1 MARVKY
7 EDGGT
12 SSNAAS
18 EETLEKLVKA
28 MTAMGGSAAGAATA
42 GLAGKTKKAE
52 EKASKNQTKATKA
65 GTKATDDDTKAT
77 KDHSKATKTWTKAIL
92 QAGAAAAGSLVGS
105 IAGAVTGVASE
116 LMAGGTQMS
125 GYTKHLAEN
134 VPILKDLAGGI
145 QALIGG
151 FENHMNTFRDM
162 ASIGATTGNN
172 LMQFTHQAAKAG
184 ISVEMLTGIVKE
196 NAAGF
201 AQATGSVAGGV
212 QAYTTFHANLR
223 KSHGDTYDRMG
234 MRLDE
239 QAEISAEFFALEMK
253 RTRGK
258 VRLDGTLTK
267 SANSYM
273 MELDKLT
280 KLTGMSRKDAAAALA
295 KQQEDKIMK
304 GWMRAADSGS
314 KAYVGRLNT
323 MFDQA
328 DPVMASIFKELVASG
343 TLVTDEAKEA
353 AAAVPEFTKFAEYVH
368 SVTKNG
374 QAMTKEQKATADKML
389 QKATEAADADIARTG
404 AFGTTLAAMGV
415 NVYAVRDA
423 LASFNSKIGEA
434 TTAIDNEQTGQ
445 AGGDT
450 SLTAQSV
457 LMDTALEMQVVM
469 ANKVMPEVQKAF
481 NGVTDYLKTHGKD
494 KIKET
499 ADELENMIKKFAKAI
514 DGGIPDAKEII
525 KGAVKK
531 ASESISAI
539 GDVIATGYDN
549 LGQSNAYKEANKR
562 LLEINKEQAE
572 INAKIKSGTLTEEQ
586 LEKAKERLAVLK
598 KEAMEVNAVLTAEK
612 KDVSTLDKLSA
623 FFDGIDWG
631 AVGIGLAAAGAA
643 FLVIKGALM
652 LGTLAMAGIGAL
664 GGFMLIG
671 AAVIAGIAAAVWLVS
686 DSIGGVASG
695 LKAMSEVKIDDNMK
709 KMPGF
714 LGDLAG
720 PLTALAGGGIVAQL
734 GGGGLKKLA
743 DGVKEFQDIR
753 VDNLAKTGPALTA
766 LYEGISKF
774 TGDSLLD
781 KAGKAIGNFFFGS
794 SGSTSG
800 MKKIAEGLQDFK
812 SVDASGLE
820 KIGDGLEGITG
831 FVEAMKNADI
841 DKTSE
846 KIEKL
851 IKNLKEYQKQTANM
865 PGDLSAN
872 LSATMKGVMSDSG
885 ASVDKLNSSMQT
897 LIELVQAGNKIE
909 TKQLQAL
916 EER

>member
-1 MARVKY
+1 MARVIY
-7 EDGGT
+7 DEGGT

-42 GLAGKTKKAE
+42 SLAGKAQKAE
-52 EKASKNQTKATKA
+52 EKATKNQTKATKA

-105 IAGAVTGVASE
+105 IAGALTGVGSE

-134 VPILKDLAGGI
+134 VPILKDFAGGI

-151 FENHMNTFRDM
+151 FEHHMNTFRDM
-162 ASIGATTGNN
+162 ANIGATTGNN
-172 LMQFTHQAAKAG
+172 LMQFTHQAIKAG
-184 ISVEMLTGIVKE
+184 MSVETLTGIVKE
-196 NAAGF
+196 NASGF
-201 AQATGSVAGGV
+201 AQATGTVAGGV
-212 QAYTTFHANLR
+212 EAYTTFHANLR
-223 KSHGDTYDRMG
+223 KTHGDTYDRMG
-234 MRLDE
+234 MRIEE

-267 SANSYM
+267 SANNYVT
-273 MELDKLT
+273 ELDRLT
-280 KLTGMSRKDAAAALA
+280 KLTGMSRKEAAAAIA
-295 KQQEDKIMK
+295 QQQTDKIMI
-304 GWMRAADSGS
+304 GWHRAADDSS
-314 KAYVGRLNT
+314 SLFVSSLTKQFDLLN
-323 MFDQA
+323 
-328 DPVMASIFKELVASG
+328 PVMNNLFKELTASG
-343 TLVTDEAKEA
+343 TLVSDEARA
-353 AAAVPEFTKFAEYVH
+353 AAATVPEFVEFSKYVH
-368 SVTKNG
+368 EMTKNG
-374 QAMTKEQKATADKML
+374 RAMSKEEQDHALKMLDQATRTADDDM
-389 QKATEAADADIARTG
+389 KANGTFSTIMALTG
-404 AFGTTLAAMGV
+404 NEMFG
-415 NVYAVRDA
+415 VRHS
-423 LASFNSKIGEA
+423 LSLFNAKIGES
-434 TTAIDNEQTGQ
+434 TKTIDNAQTGQ
-445 AGGDT
+445 KKGDT

-457 LMDTALEMQVVM
+457 LMDTALEMQGVM

-481 NGVTDYLKTHGKD
+481 NGVTDYLKNNAKGKIQEAAD
-494 KIKET
+494 DLEKKIR
-499 ADELENMIKKFAKAI
+499 DFATVLG
-514 DGGIPDAKEII
+514 DGIPDAKEII
-525 KGAVKK
+525 QKGWDK
-531 ASESISAI
+531 ATETISNI
-539 GDVIATGYDN
+539 GNTIATGWDN
-549 LGQSNAYKEANKR
+549 LGQTKKYQEANQR
-562 LLEINKEQAE
+562 LLDINAEQAAIE
-572 INAKIKSGTLTEEQ
+572 KKIASGTLTKEELAEAQ
-586 LEKAKERLAVLK
+586 ARLAVLK

-612 KDVSTLDKLSA
+612 KDVSTLDKLAA
-623 FFDGIDWG
+623 FFDGIDWKDITI
-631 AVGIGLAAAGAA
+631 ALAGAGAA

-652 LGTLAMAGIGAL
+652 LGTLAIAGIAAL

-720 PLTALAGGGIVAQL
+720 PLTKLAGGGIVAQL

-800 MKKIAEGLQDFK
+800 MKKIAEGLQEFK

-885 ASVDKLNSSMQT
+885 ASIDKLNSSMQT

>member
-1 MARVKY
+1 MARVIY
-7 EDGGT
+7 DEGGT

-28 MTAMGGSAAGAATA
+28 MTAMGGPAAGAATV

-52 EKASKNQTKATKA
+52 EKAIKNQTKSTKA
-65 GTKATDDDTKAT
+65 STKATDDDTKAT

-134 VPILKDLAGGI
+134 VPIFKEFAGGV

-151 FENHMNTFRDM
+151 FEHHMNTFRDM

-184 ISVEMLTGIVKE
+184 ISVETLTGIVKE

-212 QAYTTFHANLR
+212 DAYTTFHANLR
-223 KSHGDTYDRMG
+223 KTHGDTYDRMG
-234 MRLDE
+234 MRVEE

-280 KLTGMSRKDAAAALA
+280 KLTGMTRKEAANELA

-314 KAYVGRLNT
+314 AAYVGRLNT
-323 MFDQA
+323 MFDKA

-368 SVTKNG
+368 EHTKNG
-374 QAMTKEQKATADKML
+374 KAMTKEQKATADKML
-389 QKATEAADADIARTG
+389 QKATEAADNDIKRTG
-404 AFGTTLAAMGV
+404 AFGTTLAQMGV

-434 TTAIDNEQTGQ
+434 TKTIADEQTGQ

-450 SLTAQSV
+450 SLTAQTV
-457 LMDTALEMQVVM
+457 LMETALAMQVAV
-469 ANKVMPEVQKAF
+469 ADKIMPEVQKAF
-481 NGVTDYLKTHGKD
+481 NSVTDYLKTNGKD
-494 KIKET
+494 KIKE
-499 ADELENMIKKFAKAI
+499 AVDKLEKMIKKASGLIGK
-514 DGGIPDAKEII
+514 GMPDAKKII
-525 KGAVKK
+525 QKGWDK
-531 ASESISAI
+531 ATETISN
-539 GDVIATGYDN
+539 IANTIETGYDN
-549 LGQSNAYKEANKR
+549 LGQSNLYKEANKR
-562 LLEINKEQAE
+562 LLEINKEQKE
-572 INAKIKSGTLTEEQ
+572 INAKITTGTLTEEQ

-623 FFDGIDWG
+623 FFDDIDWG
-631 AVGIGLAAAGAA
+631 AVGLGLAAVGAA
-643 FLVIKGALM
+643 LLVIKGAIAL
-652 LGTLAMAGIGAL
+652 GAL
-664 GGFMLIG
+664 AIAGLGALSGFMLIG

-686 DSIGGVASG
+686 DSIGGIADG
-695 LKAMSEVKIDDNMK
+695 LKRMSEVKIDDNMK

-781 KAGKAIGNFFFGS
+781 KAGKFLGGLFGG

-800 MKKIAEGLQDFK
+800 MKEIAEGLQDFK
-812 SVDASGLE
+812 DVDASGLE
-820 KIGDGLEGITG
+820 KIGKGLEGITG

-841 DKTSE
+841 DRTSD

-872 LSATMKGVMSDSG
+872 LSTTMKAVMSDSG

>member
-1 MARVKY
+1 VPIFK
-7 EDGGT
+7 
-12 SSNAAS
+12 
-18 EETLEKLVKA
+18 
-28 MTAMGGSAAGAATA
+28 
-42 GLAGKTKKAE
+42 GLA
-52 EKASKNQTKATKA
+52 N
-65 GTKATDDDTKAT
+65 
-77 KDHSKATKTWTKAIL
+77 
-92 QAGAAAAGSLVGS
+92 GA
-105 IAGAVTGVASE
+105 
-116 LMAGGTQMS
+116 
-125 GYTKHLAEN
+125 
-134 VPILKDLAGGI
+134 

-162 ASIGATTGNN
+162 ASIGATTGND

-184 ISVEMLTGIVKE
+184 ISVEMLTSIVKE

-223 KSHGDTYDRMG
+223 KSHGETYDRMG

-280 KLTGMSRKDAAAALA
+280 KLTGMTRKEAANELA

-314 KAYVGRLNT
+314 AAYVGRLNT
-323 MFDQA
+323 MFDKA

-368 SVTKNG
+368 EHTKNG
-374 QAMTKEQKATADKML
+374 KAMTKEQKATADKML
-389 QKATEAADADIARTG
+389 QKATEAADNDIKRTG
-404 AFGTTLAAMGV
+404 AFGTTLAQMGV

-434 TTAIDNEQTGQ
+434 TTAIDNEQTSQ
-445 AGGDT
+445 QNGDT

-457 LMDTALEMQVVM
+457 LMETALEMQVVV
-469 ANKVMPEVQKAF
+469 AKKVMPEVQKVF
-481 NGVTDYLKTHGKD
+481 NSVTDYLKTNGKD
-494 KIKET
+494 KIKEA
-499 ADELENMIKKFAKAI
+499 ADKLENMIKKASGLI
-514 DGGIPDAKEII
+514 GEGMPDAKEII
-525 KGAVKK
+525 KKGWEK
-531 ASESISAI
+531 AKESISNI
-539 GDVIATGYDN
+539 GNTIATGWDN
-549 LGQSNAYKEANKR
+549 LGQNKKYQDANKR
-562 LLEINKEQAE
+562 MLEINEQQKKIHAR
-572 INAKIKSGTLTEEQ
+572 IAKGGLTPEQ
-586 LEKAKERLAVLK
+586 LAAAHAELKALAEEAEKVGAVLN
-598 KEAMEVNAVLTAEK
+598 KEK
-612 KDVSTLDKLSA
+612 QDVGFFDKVKA
-623 FFDGIDWG
+623 FFSDINWVAVAG
-631 AVGIGLAAAGAA
+631 AVGLIGLGFGAIKLGLGFGAIAVAGLGLLTK
-643 FLVIKGALM
+643 FL
-652 LGTLAMAGIGAL
+652 
-664 GGFMLIG
+664 LIG
-671 AAVIAGIAAAVWLVS
+671 SVVILAVGKAIEMVGSGIKNVAE
-686 DSIGGVASG
+686 GVK
-695 LKAMSEVKIDDNMK
+695 LLSEVDMDEDMEE
-709 KMPGF
+709 MPGF
-714 LGDLAG
+714 LSSLAG
-720 PLTALAGGGIVAQL
+720 PLAKLAGGGIVGQL

-743 DGVKEFQDIR
+743 LGIKEFQDIQ
-753 VDNLAKTGPALTA
+753 VDNLAKAGPALTSLHKGVSA
-766 LYEGISKF
+766 F
-774 TGDSLLD
+774 TGDTFME
-781 KAGKAIGNFFFGS
+781 KAGKFFGGLFGG

-800 MKKIAEGLQDFK
+800 MKQIAEGLQDFK
-812 SVDASGLE
+812 DVDAAGLE
-820 KIGDGLEGITG
+820 KIGKGLEGITG

-841 DKTSE
+841 DKTSD

-872 LSATMKGVMSDSG
+872 LSTTMKAVMSDSG

>member
-7 EDGGT
+7 EEGGT

-28 MTAMGGSAAGAATA
+28 MTAMGGPAAGAATA

-52 EKASKNQTKATKA
+52 EKAIKNQTKSTKA
-65 GTKATDDDTKAT
+65 STKATDDDTKAT

-134 VPILKDLAGGI
+134 VPIFKGLANGA

-162 ASIGATTGNN
+162 ASIGATTGND

-280 KLTGMSRKDAAAALA
+280 KLTGMSRKDAANALA

-314 KAYVGRLNT
+314 AAYVGRLNT

-423 LASFNSKIGEA
+423 LASFNSKIGEV
-434 TTAIDNEQTGQ
+434 TKTIENEQTGQ

-457 LMDTALEMQVVM
+457 LMETALEMQVVV
-469 ANKVMPEVQKAF
+469 AKKVMPEVQKVF
-481 NGVTDYLKTHGKD
+481 NSVTDYLKTNGKD
-494 KIKET
+494 KIKEA
-499 ADELENMIKKFAKAI
+499 ADKLENMIKKASGLI
-514 DGGIPDAKEII
+514 GEGMPDAKEII
-525 KGAVKK
+525 KKGWEK
-531 ASESISAI
+531 AKESISNI
-539 GDVIATGYDN
+539 GNTIATGWDN
-549 LGQSNAYKEANKR
+549 LGQNKKYQDANKR
-562 LLEINKEQAE
+562 MLEINEQQKKIHAR
-572 INAKIKSGTLTEEQ
+572 IAKGGLTPEQ
-586 LEKAKERLAVLK
+586 LAAAHAELKALAEEAEKVGAVLN
-598 KEAMEVNAVLTAEK
+598 KEK
-612 KDVSTLDKLSA
+612 QDVGFFDKVSA
-623 FFDGIDWG
+623 FFKDIDWWKVAG
-631 AVGIGLAAAGAA
+631 AVGVIGLGFGAIAVAGLGLLTK
-643 FLVIKGALM
+643 FL
-652 LGTLAMAGIGAL
+652 
-664 GGFMLIG
+664 LIG
-671 AAVIAGIAAAVWLVS
+671 SVVILAVGKAIEMVGSGIKNVAE
-686 DSIGGVASG
+686 GVK
-695 LKAMSEVKIDDNMK
+695 LLSEVDMDEDMEE
-709 KMPGF
+709 MPGF
-714 LGDLAG
+714 LSSLAG
-720 PLTALAGGGIVAQL
+720 PLAKLAGGGIVGQL

-743 DGVKEFQDIR
+743 LGIKEFQDIQ
-753 VDNLAKTGPALTA
+753 VDNLAKAGPALTSLHKGVSA
-766 LYEGISKF
+766 F
-774 TGDSLLD
+774 TGDTFME
-781 KAGKAIGNFFFGS
+781 KAGKFFGGLFGG

-800 MKKIAEGLQDFK
+800 MKQIAEGLQDFK
-812 SVDASGLE
+812 DVDAAGLE
-820 KIGDGLEGITG
+820 KIGKGLEGITG

-841 DKTSE
+841 DKTSD

-872 LSATMKGVMSDSG
+872 LSTTMKAVMSDSG